1 MDWSSWISACAAV
14 LSALGGGFA
23 YYQAQ
28 FSKNAKTDAAQERE
42 MAERAEQRAIEVAE
56 ATKLHLEAIDKQ
68 TAIFREQASQL
79 EAIAKALRAGTPVA
93 DIGFTISQ
101 HPSLEKRSRST
112 FALVN
117 NRDVPLSIERVRNR
131 DQFLRIDLD
140 NRFDIEPHAQKTF
153 IAVGAL
159 GHPLPDNLSLDEVG
173 EDQPLNIPIPID

>member
-1 MDWSSWISACAAV
+1 MDWSSWISAGAAV

-28 FSKNAKTDAAQERE
+28 FSKKAKTDAAQERE

-56 ATKLHLEAIDKQ
+56 AAKLHLEAIDKQ

-79 EAIAKALRAGTPVA
+79 EAIAKALGAGTLVA

-112 FALVN
+112 FA
-117 NRDVPLSIERVRNR
+117 
-131 DQFLRIDLD
+131 
-140 NRFDIEPHAQKTF
+140 
-153 IAVGAL
+153 AL
-159 GHPLPDNLSLDEVG
+159 QS
-173 EDQPLNIPIPID
+173 

>member
-1 MDWSSWISACAAV
+1 MDWSSWISAGAAV

-28 FSKNAKTDAAQERE
+28 FSKKAKTDAAQERE

-56 ATKLHLEAIDKQ
+56 AAKLHLEAIDKQ

-79 EAIAKALRAGTPVA
+79 EAIAKALGAGMLVA

-101 HPSLEKRSRST
+101 HPSLERRSRST

-140 NRFDIEPHAQKTF
+140 DRFDIEPHAQKTF

-159 GHPLPDNLSLDEVG
+159 GYPLPDNLSLDEVG